1 MFTLTL
7 VVQWKGEAMVGAF
20 TSDPAVAA
28 FGYGFLKVISWNFV
42 AVGIVF
48 TCSGM
53 FQGLG
58 NTWPSLISTA
68 TRLLTFAIPGIWMS
82 TRPGFRI
89 EDLWHLSVA
98 TMLLQACFSCVL
110 LRMQFRERL
119 APMGAAVAPQATG

>member
-1 MFTLTL
+1 MRETFRRAALASTVIMFMLTL

-20 TSDPAVAA
+20 TTRSGRRVHSAI
-28 FGYGFLKVISWNFV
+28 GFLKVISWNFV

-58 NTWPSLISTA
+58 NTWPSLISTG

-82 TRPGFRI
+82 T
-89 EDLWHLSVA
+89 
-98 TMLLQACFSCVL
+98 
-110 LRMQFRERL
+110 
-119 APMGAAVAPQATG
+119 AA